1 VRAITPRLLLT
12 ETTLKHT
19 AIKHRVVGGQVVQDD
34 VVWTGPVTPY
44 DGQLV
49 VPQSDPLTTAGLC
62 IMPAGH
68 LAAYMRDH
76 EADADL
82 SFLTVAVVWQANN
95 AQQQQQQ
102 QQQSGSDGGVVLS
115 RESRVKGTFMLYGPL
130 DLASS
135 IVKAVGNE
143 ADGGEMRVLREQSV
157 RVSLCDRRG
166 RNRVGGD
173 DADLFFLD
181 FFSGPS
187 LQPRVPSLPL
197 SCSFLVSPLLEQPTI
212 NEVIWLTLTYH
223 TRHLL

>member
-1 VRAITPRLLLT
+1 
-12 ETTLKHT
+12 
-19 AIKHRVVGGQVVQDD
+19 
-34 VVWTGPVTPY
+34 
-44 DGQLV
+44 
-49 VPQSDPLTTAGLC
+49 
-62 IMPAGH
+62 
-68 LAAYMRDH
+68 MRDH

-102 QQQSGSDGGVVLS
+102 QQSGSGDGEVVLS

-173 DADLFFLD
+173 DADLFFLH
-181 FFSGPS
+181 FLAGPS
-187 LQPRVPSLPL
+187 LQPRVCAPHY
-197 SCSFLVSPLLEQPTI
+197 SFLTQD
-212 NEVIWLTLTYH
+212 LTTAIA
-223 TRHLL
+223 T